1 MRSFNS
7 RNVNK
12 PTAMHV
18 NSIPAVFAE
27 HFKQYFRPL
36 FEGLFIRNNQLQV
49 KRKTEIKLM
58 ADSAFLLM
66 HKDWRNRMR
75 DTLQAIK
82 FQQLLFCQLRWR
94 ILFGQFSI
102 PLIGQ
107 VKLIRNESAIRKS
120 GTFICQESLSQIGF
134 LQSNIHADLGEKRC
148 TIVAWS

>member
-7 RNVNK
+7 WNVNK
-12 PTAMHV
+12 STTMHV

-36 FEGLFIRNNQLQV
+36 FEGFFIRNDQLQI
-49 KRKTEIKLM
+49 KRKAEIKLM
-58 ADSAFLLM
+58 TYSAFFFM
-66 HKDWRNRMR
+66 HKNWRNRMR

-102 PLIGQ
+102 PLVGQ
-107 VKLIRNESAIRKS
+107 VKLIRNESAMIKP

-148 TIVAWS
+148 TIVAWG